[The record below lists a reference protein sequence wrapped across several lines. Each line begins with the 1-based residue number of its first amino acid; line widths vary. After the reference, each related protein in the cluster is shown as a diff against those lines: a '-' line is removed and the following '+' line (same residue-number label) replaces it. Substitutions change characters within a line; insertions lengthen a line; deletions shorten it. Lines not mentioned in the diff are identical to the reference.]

1 MELRASKSS
10 DANAVKK
17 IFFFCKRMDNVKPIN
32 TENVF
37 QLLVKPGIYLEFLW
51 PRLRYHYCE

>member
-1 MELRASKSS
+1 MELRASKSY

-17 IFFFCKRMDNVKPIN
+17 NFFCKRMDNVKPIN

-51 PRLRYHYCE
+51 PRLCYHYCE